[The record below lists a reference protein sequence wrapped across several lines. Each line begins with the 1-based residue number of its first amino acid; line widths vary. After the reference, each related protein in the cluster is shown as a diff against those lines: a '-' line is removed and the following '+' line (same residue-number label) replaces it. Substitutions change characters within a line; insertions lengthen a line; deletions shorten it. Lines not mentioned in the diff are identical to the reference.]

1 MTISLPPHPPPP
13 YWTHPQ
19 FITMGSGTEKWEE
32 IAADLDDRFPGQFKA
47 VLSFKGQEKYRTY
60 AAADFA
66 MMPSRLV
73 CVCVCV
79 CVCIFVLVIVCGGVG
94 LSRRGV

>member
-1 MTISLPPHPPPP
+1 
-13 YWTHPQ
+13 
-19 FITMGSGTEKWEE
+19 MGSGTEKWEE

-66 MMPSRLV
+66 MMPSRCV

-79 CVCIFVLVIVCGGVG
+79 CVFVFVILCRGGG
-94 LSRRGV
+94 LSCA

>member
-1 MTISLPPHPPPP
+1 
-13 YWTHPQ
+13 
-19 FITMGSGTEKWEE
+19 MGSGTEKWEE

-79 CVCIFVLVIVCGGVG
+79 CVHICVGDCVWGGWVIPAWCVCVCVCT
-94 LSRRGV
+94 RVRACVRACVRA